1 MNKKNLKQTASKMV
15 FFSGV
20 AAILTLPCSILAQD
34 GNTDGGGSRL
44 DALNDQIIVTAR
56 KREESSQDIPVAVT
70 AFSGESL
77 EVRGINDISQIGQIT
92 PNLNYQ
98 NNPVV
103 SGASSVATVY
113 IRGIGQRDFLGTIDN
128 GVGFYI
134 DDVIVART
142 VGAVVDLIDV
152 DRVEV
157 LRGPQGTL
165 FGRNNVGGALKIH
178 SKRPADEFGGYLDA
192 QYGTDNLLRLK
203 GSVDLPISDSLK
215 TKVSALYGRQDG
227 YVERAGGDLGNEEVY
242 AFRGVAEFT
251 PTDNLEILLT
261 GDFSQEDSNGPAFT
275 LLDTGNLLPGSFGGF
290 YNNVLQGPTC
300 GFPGG
305 LSSTN
310 PTCFN
315 DQFVSETESFGT
327 GPSFSDIQSWG
338 FTANINLQL
347 TDNISIRSITG
358 YRDLDGEFARDAD
371 HSPNTIVHF
380 FDTFDSEQFSQELQL
395 SVDLFDGRVNWITGL
410 YYFDEDGENINLLD
424 FAIANFQSG
433 AAFGTESKAIFSQA
447 TIAITDRLDL
457 TLGGRWT
464 DEDKTFD
471 PDQFAG
477 PNFIGVP
484 FLDADGN
491 CVAQDE
497 PANLMNG
504 TPNLIVPIPAAA
516 CPVRLLPFQSNER
529 ETQDFTPSV
538 NLAYDLTD
546 ETLIYASF
554 SQGFRSGGFVQ
565 RAFPPLTIQ
574 PDFGPE
580 FVDSYEIGAK
590 YASSDRRV
598 VLNAAAFFTD
608 YTDIQVR
615 TEVPGFVGEFED
627 NIGDAEIWGVEL
639 EARFQLLDSL
649 FLEFAYGYTN
659 AEYTAINVEPPLQST
674 VSLDDEFDHVPEH
687 NVSAAISKEF
697 YLGDSGSLIGR
708 LDASYSTDYPNDPD
722 NSILIFT
729 PEVFLLNASAQ
740 WIPPSEAFILTAGAK
755 NLTNE
760 EYIAS
765 GYLNEAIGTADVVR
779 DRGRQWYIQAR
790 VNF

>member
-1 MNKKNLKQTASKMV
+1 MFETKKCLAM
-15 FFSGV
+15 GV
-20 AAILTLPCSILAQD
+20 SSLTLGFLLPTSGAYAQED
-34 GNTDGGGSRL
+34 TGSGSRL
-44 DALNDQIIVTAR
+44 DALSDQIVVTAR
-56 KREESSQDIPVAVT
+56 KREESSQDTPIAVT

-77 EVRGINDISQIGQIT
+77 EVRGVSDISQIGNIT

-134 DDVIVART
+134 DDVIVPRT

-165 FGRNNVGGALKIH
+165 FGRNNVGGAVKIH

-192 QYGTDNLLRLK
+192 QYGTDNLVRVK
-203 GSVDLPISDSLK
+203 GSVDLPVSDVLK
-215 TKVSALYGRQDG
+215 AKVSALYGSQDG
-227 YVERAGGDLGNEEVY
+227 YVERAGGDLGDEEVF
-242 AFRGVAEFT
+242 AIRGVVDFA
-251 PTDNLEILLT
+251 PTDNFDVLIT
-261 GDFSQEDSNGPAFT
+261 ADYSQEDSNGPAFT

-310 PTCFN
+310 PVCFN
-315 DQFVSETESFGT
+315 DQFISETESFGT
-327 GPSFSDIQSWG
+327 APSFSDISVWG
-338 FTANINLQL
+338 ITANINWQL
-347 TDNISIRSITG
+347 TDNFSIRSITG

-380 FDTFDSEQFSQELQL
+380 FDTFDSEAFSQEIQFTAN
-395 SVDLFDGRVNWITGL
+395 LFDGRVNWITGL
-410 YYFDEDGENINLLD
+410 YYFDEDGENINLLE

-447 TIAITDRLDL
+447 TISITDSLDL
-457 TLGGRWT
+457 TVGGRWT
-464 DEDKTFD
+464 DEDKTFS

-477 PNFIGVP
+477 PNFIGIP
-484 FLDADGN
+484 YIDAAGN

-497 PANLMNG
+497 PANLGNG
-504 TPNLIVPIPAAA
+504 TPGLIVPIPAAA
-516 CPVRLLPFQSNER
+516 CPVRLLPFQDNER
-529 ETQDFTPSV
+529 QTQDFTPSV
-538 NLAYDLTD
+538 NLSYQATDDL
-546 ETLIYASF
+546 LLYASF

-565 RAFPPLTIQ
+565 RAFPPLAIQ

-580 FVDSYEIGAK
+580 FVNSYEIGSK
-590 YASSDRRV
+590 FASSGGRV
-598 VLNAAAFFTD
+598 VLNGAAFFTD

-627 NIGDAEIWGVEL
+627 NIGDAEIWGIEL
-639 EARFQLLDSL
+639 EARFQPFDSV

-659 AEYTAINVEPPLQST
+659 ARYTAINVEPPLQST

-687 NVSAAISKEF
+687 NVSGAISKEF
-697 YLGDSGSLIGR
+697 YLGDAGSLISR
-708 LDASYSTDYPNDPD
+708 LDASYATDYPNDPD
-722 NSILIFT
+722 NSLLIFT

-740 WIPPSEAFILTAGAK
+740 WIPPSENIVISFGLK

-765 GYLNEAIGTADVVR
+765 GYLNEAIGTADVIR
-779 DRGRQWYIQAR
+779 DRGRQWYIQGR